1 MDQADSVL
9 STPLLNSSS
18 IQGGIPPL
26 EALSGGLAEQQA
38 ARLESLEALARLRR
52 EARDEIL
59 KLIQFLDQ
67 SDPYAMTELEED
79 DDREPLGDEEPS
91 LGSFD
96 QVTNQE
102 KSYLTDYCEVDA
114 ELDTADDEPSLGS
127 AAEHERDNQER
138 WAEGN
143 RDDREGDEHD
153 GREPEDE
160 GGEAVHENDEPSL
173 GWTDEEAARGRTYA
187 GSMGP
192 NRVDL
197 EEGQPARHPQQR
209 TVMDRPQVSVECS
222 YRRFLRG
229 LTDDQRAAVRSAIRN
244 RRRWR
249 TNEWSGD
256 EVIIG

>member
-1 MDQADSVL
+1 MDQADRVL
-9 STPLLNSSS
+9 STPPLNSSS
-18 IQGGIPPL
+18 IQEGFPGL
-26 EALSGGLAEQQA
+26 EGQQS
-38 ARLESLEALARLRR
+38 ARLESLEALARMRR

-67 SDPYAMTELEED
+67 SDPYAMTELEEE
-79 DDREPLGDEEPS
+79 DDREPVGDEEPS

-102 KSYLTDYCEVDA
+102 KSYLTGYCTVDA

-127 AAEHERDNQER
+127 VAEHERDSQER
-138 WAEGN
+138 WVEGN
-143 RDDREGDEHD
+143 VDDREGDGCADDREGDELEH
-153 GREPEDE
+153 

-173 GWTDEEAARGRTYA
+173 GWTDEEAARGKAYA
-187 GSMGP
+187 GSMGDQ
-192 NRVDL
+192 VDR
-197 EEGQPARHPQQR
+197 EEGQPARRPQQR
-209 TVMDRPQVSVECS
+209 TVIDGPQVHVECS

-229 LTDDQRAAVRSAIRN
+229 LTEDQRAAVRSAIRN

-256 EVIIG
+256 EVIIE